1 MSEDKKN
8 DLQKTAFYY
17 DNNQQYV
24 PNNQNIDFENLEY
37 NESKLS

>member
-1 MSEDKKN
+1 MSEHKKN
-8 DLQKTAFYY
+8 DLQKTTFYC

-37 NESKLS
+37 NENKLS